1 MSILSIIN
9 PSNESPVLNGG
20 IYGVVIGIVTNNKD
34 EDNLGR
40 VKLKFPWLSDQDESF
55 WARLAVPMAGN
66 SRGTFFLPE
75 IDDEVL
81 VVFEHG
87 DINRPYVIGALW
99 NSADVPPLDNADGE
113 NNLRQIK
120 SRSGHTLTFN
130 DKDGEETFEI
140 VDMTG
145 SNKIIINSSQ
155 NSITIESAQDISIKA
170 PDGNLTIEANEITV
184 KSAAAMK
191 LESGSSLDVKSS
203 SAMKLK
209 GSTID
214 LN

>member
-9 PSNESPVLNGG
+9 PINDSPVLNGG

-66 SRGTFFLPE
+66 SRGTFFIPE

-87 DINRPYVIGALW
+87 DINRPYVIGSLW
-99 NSADVPPLDNADGE
+99 NSNDAPPLDNADGE
-113 NNLRQIK
+113 NNIRQIK

-140 VDMTG
+140 VDKTG
-145 SNKIIINSSQ
+145 SNKIIINSAD
-155 NSITIESAQDISIKA
+155 NCITIESSKDIKIKSS
-170 PDGNLTIEANEITV
+170 DGNISLEGKEI
-184 KSAAAMK
+184 AI
-191 LESGSSLDVKSS
+191 KSS
-203 SAMKLK
+203 SAMKIDSGSSLDINASSAMKIK